1 VRSDPDKPTA
11 LMPRDRLMSL
21 LDETAHPAE
30 ATISPL
36 AVLAVIGVFLAL
48 FIAIT
53 RL

>member
-1 VRSDPDKPTA
+1 VRSETDRPTA

-21 LDETAHPAE
+21 VAATTNPD

-36 AVLAVIGVFLAL
+36 AVLAVIGMFLTL
-48 FIAIT
+48 FIAIM